1 VFKSIIAAAAL
12 AVAASTISGVTPA
25 SAADAT
31 ANDTARILAGM
42 APAEGSALKPITEQ
56 KSWQFHAKRFD
67 KAWANLEQRQLAK
80 VRAWSEANLTNT
92 EPTLIYTFSGPDY
105 LYANAFFP
113 KATTTI
119 MAGLEPAGGIA
130 DLSKLSAG
138 ELSRELSD
146 LEQSLNSVLSYS
158 FFITRKMRTQLA
170 GGKVRGTLP
179 VLYVFLAR
187 SGASVD
193 EMSYVNLDGK
203 GGVVAADPAAKPEPG
218 GVKIAFTA
226 ADGSKRTLYYFSTDL
241 SNGGAK
247 STGFLEFAASFGP
260 ADAFVKSASYL
271 MHIDAFSV
279 VRDFLI
285 SKSTTLVQDDSGI
298 PVRYLT
304 PGWQFKA
311 YGAYLGPIGLFH
323 GKGQNEMK
331 AVFKDHFA
339 GNLDFGVGYRWHPRE
354 SNLLVA
360 IKGEAPANQA
370 AVTPA
375 APADASP
382 AAAASAATAAPAA
395 APVTE
400 PAKKSATTKRYKG
413 PKSTNRRTNKK
424 TSTSFLDTLIF

>member
-1 VFKSIIAAAAL
+1 MLKRLFAAAAL
-12 AVAASTISGVTPA
+12 AVAATSLFDTT
-25 SAADAT
+25 AADAAGAT

-42 APAEGSALKPITEQ
+42 TPSEGSALTPLTND

-67 KAWANLEQRQLAK
+67 KAWASLEQRQLSK
-80 VRAWSEANLTNT
+80 VREWSATNLTKP
-92 EPTLIYTFSGPDY
+92 EQTLIYTFSGPDF

-113 KATTTI
+113 KATTYV
-119 MAGLEPAGGIA
+119 MAGLEPVGGIA
-130 DLSKLSAG
+130 DLTTLPAG
-138 ELSRELSD
+138 ALARELND

-170 GGKVRGTLP
+170 GGKVSGTLP

-187 SGASVD
+187 AGATVD

-203 GGVVAADPAAKPEPG
+203 GGVVAADASAQPAPG
-218 GVKIAFTA
+218 GVKIGFTA

-271 MHIDAFSV
+271 MHEEAFSV

-285 SKSTTLVQDDSGI
+285 AKTSTLVQDDSGI
-298 PVRYLT
+298 PVRYLAN
-304 PGWQFKA
+304 GWGFKA

-331 AVFKDHFA
+331 TVFKDHFA
-339 GNLDFGVGYRWHPRE
+339 GKLEFGYGYRWHPRE

-360 IKGEAPANQA
+360 VKGGASATQA

-375 APADASP
+375 APAEASP
-382 AAAASAATAAPAA
+382 AGAAAPAA
-395 APVTE
+395 VAPVTA
-400 PAKKSATTKRYKG
+400 PAKKSATKRYKG
-413 PKSTNRRTNKK
+413 PKATTRRTNKK

>member
-1 VFKSIIAAAAL
+1 MLKSLFAAAIA
-12 AVAASTISGVTPA
+12 AVAACALSGISPA
-25 SAADAT
+25 FAADAG

-42 APAEGSALKPITEQ
+42 APAEGSALKPVIEQ
-56 KSWQFHAKRFD
+56 QSWQLHAKRFD
-67 KAWANLEQRQLAK
+67 KAWANLEQRQLSK
-80 VRAWSEANLTNT
+80 VAAWSQANLTKP

-113 KATTTI
+113 KATTVV
-119 MAGLEPAGGIA
+119 MAGLEPVGGIA

-138 ELSRELSD
+138 ELARELND
-146 LEQSLNSVLSYS
+146 LEQSLNSVVSYS

-187 SGASVD
+187 SGATIE

-203 GGVVAADPAAKPEPG
+203 GGVVAADPAAKPEPS
-218 GVKIAFTA
+218 GVKIGFTA

-241 SNGGAK
+241 SNRGAK
-247 STGFLEFAASFGP
+247 SSGFLEFAASFGP

-271 MHIDAFSV
+271 MHEEAFSV

-285 SKSTTLVQDDSGI
+285 AKSTTLVQDDSGI

-304 PGWQFKA
+304 PGWGFKA

-331 AVFKDHFA
+331 TVFKDNFA
-339 GNLDFGVGYRWHPRE
+339 GKLDFGVGYRWHPRE

-360 IKGEAPANQA
+360 VKGEAPANQA
-370 AVTPA
+370 AVPPA
-375 APADASP
+375 VPAEASP
-382 AAAASAATAAPAA
+382 AAAPAPAA
-395 APVTE
+395 AAPV
-400 PAKKSATTKRYKG
+400 PAKKSVATKRYKG
-413 PKSTNRRTNKK
+413 PKSTNRRINKK
-424 TSTSFLDTLIF
+424 TSTSLMDTWIF

>member
-1 VFKSIIAAAAL
+1 MLKSLFAATAL
-12 AVAASTISGVTPA
+12 AVAASAIFDATPA
-25 SAADAT
+25 AAADAT
-31 ANDTARILAGM
+31 ANDTARILAGLP
-42 APAEGSALKPITEQ
+42 PAEGSPLASLTNE

-67 KAWANLEQRQLAK
+67 KAWANLEQRQLSK
-80 VRAWSEANLTNT
+80 VRDWSAANLAKQ
-92 EPTLIYTFSGPDY
+92 EQTLIYTFSGPDF

-113 KATTTI
+113 KATTYI
-119 MAGLEPAGGIA
+119 MAGLEPVGVIA
-130 DLSKLSAG
+130 DLTALPAG
-138 ELSRELSD
+138 SLARELND

-170 GGKVRGTLP
+170 GGKVSGTLP

-187 SGASVD
+187 AGATVD

-203 GGVVAADPAAKPEPG
+203 GGVVPADPVAKPVPG
-218 GVKIAFTA
+218 GVRIGFTA

-271 MHIDAFSV
+271 MHMDAFSA

-285 SKSTTLVQDDSGI
+285 TKASTLVQDDSGI
-298 PVRYLT
+298 PVRYLAT
-304 PGWQFKA
+304 GWQFKA

-323 GKGQNEMK
+323 GKGQSEMK
-331 AVFKDHFA
+331 TVFKDHFA
-339 GNLDFGVGYRWHPRE
+339 GKLEFGYGYRWHPRE

-360 IKGEAPANQA
+360 VKGAAPANQA

-375 APADASP
+375 APVEAP
-382 AAAASAATAAPAA
+382 ATAVAAPAA
-395 APVTE
+395 AAVAAPVPA
-400 PAKKSATTKRYKG
+400 PAKKSATKRYKG
-413 PKSTNRRTNKK
+413 PKATTRRTNKK